1 MHRFMSLDPDLLYE
15 EQRERLAA
23 AAMNR
28 RKQEM
33 LVLAG
38 YRPPSDR
45 LRARAAGWLIWLATR
60 LDARAVEPATPVSS
74 LRHA

>member
-1 MHRFMSLDPDLLYE
+1 MHTFLTLDPDLLQL

-33 LVLAG
+33 LALAG
-38 YRPPSDR
+38 YRPPGDR

-60 LDARAVEPATPVSS
+60 LDAHAVEPATPVSA